1 MARTRIEV
9 TEDLASVR
17 ASIRS
22 AESAQSY
29 GTGLGNNRT
38 MADLT
43 TLYKRENDLIAER
56 ADLDAGGGYGGMT
69 RTVGRMAR

>member
-17 ASIRS
+17 AAIRS
-22 AESAQSY
+22 AENAQSY
-29 GTGLGNNRT
+29 GTGLGNQRT

-56 ADLDAGGGYGGMT
+56 AALDAGSGYGGLV
-69 RTVGRMAR
+69 RTVGRISR